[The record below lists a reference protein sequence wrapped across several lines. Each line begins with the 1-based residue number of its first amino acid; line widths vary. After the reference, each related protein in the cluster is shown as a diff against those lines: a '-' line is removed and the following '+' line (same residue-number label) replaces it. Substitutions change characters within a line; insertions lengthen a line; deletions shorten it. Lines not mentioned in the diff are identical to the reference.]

1 MLLDKIIGN
10 RLFIAKTTK
19 PSFAALKPF
28 LKLVKGNSSLEAV
41 EEMTIALLQTPS
53 YELALEHLKRDPDAA
68 TMIEQRYMAPPHD
81 LKALLKYPSDSL
93 GYIYASTMKEK
104 GFRAEDLYLQIPLD
118 YEVTY
123 LEARLSQT
131 HDIWHIVTGFTAD
144 EIDEIG
150 LQAFH
155 LPQFPYPLAVSLV
168 SSGLM
173 SVLLLAPEQVTP
185 LLESIQQGWYM
196 GKQAKPLFG
205 QKWEEAWEKPLT
217 QWREELNIIPVISS
231 LKSDSAC

>member
-155 LPQFPYPLAVSLV
+155 LPQFSYPLAISLL
-168 SSGLM
+168 SSSLM
-173 SVLLLAPEQVTP
+173 STLLFNAQEIPNLLAA
-185 LLESIQQGWYM
+185 IQRGWNM
-196 GKQAKPLFG
+196 GKKAKSLFA
-205 QKWEEAWEKPLT
+205 QKWEEAWEKPLS
-217 QWREELNIIPVISS
+217 QWRDELNIMPFS
-231 LKSDSAC
+231 